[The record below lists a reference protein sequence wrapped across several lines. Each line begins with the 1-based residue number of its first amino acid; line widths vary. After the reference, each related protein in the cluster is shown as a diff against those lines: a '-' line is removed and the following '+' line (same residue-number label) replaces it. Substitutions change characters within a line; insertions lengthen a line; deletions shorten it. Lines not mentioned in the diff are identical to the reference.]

1 MKRLLLVVVCF
12 LLFLSVDT
20 IGQGRDR
27 EIKITLRGSS
37 TVKQLKMPK
46 SSKVKNVVL
55 MIGDGMSLMHMYSAW
70 AANKGKLNLENCQ
83 AVGLSKTYCY
93 DKLITDSGASGTAM
107 ATGHKTRYHS
117 VGVGPDGKPLTTLT
131 DLASAKGKST
141 GIVVTCRL
149 NDATPAAFCAHNS
162 DREQG
167 DSIVADY
174 VHCGVDFI
182 FGGGKRYFDE
192 RPDGRNL
199 FREMQTLGYQI
210 PVDREELNAIKGG
223 KVLAVWDKYDL
234 PQPAQRKEL
243 LTESSMKAL
252 ELLSQNKKG
261 FFLMI
266 EGSQID
272 DYGHFNRLEP
282 LMDEILDFDRTV
294 GKVFEWAAEN
304 GETLVIVTA
313 DHETG
318 GLTLVGGA
326 LETGEIVGK
335 FSTGSHSGVMVP
347 VYAFGPKAELFT
359 GIYENTD
366 IFEKIKMLL
375 KL

>member
-1 MKRLLLVVVCF
+1 MGKCF
-12 LLFLSVDT
+12 LLLAVILGLFISEGM
-20 IGQGRDR
+20 GQGRDR
-27 EIKITLRGSS
+27 EIKVFRGQTSF
-37 TVKQLKMPK
+37 VKPIKK
-46 SSKVKNVVL
+46 IGNDKVKNVVL
-55 MIGDGMSLMHMYSAW
+55 MIGDGMSLAHMYSAW
-70 AANKGKLNLENCQ
+70 ALNRGSLNLENCQ
-83 AVGLSKTYCY
+83 AVGLAKTYCY
-93 DKLITDSGASGTAM
+93 DRLITDSGAAGTAM

-117 VGVGPDGKPLTTLT
+117 IGVDPDGKPLTTLT
-131 DLASAKGKST
+131 DLAGAKQKST

-149 NDATPAAFCAHNS
+149 NDATPAAFCAHNR

-199 FREMQTLGYQI
+199 FEEMKTLGYQL
-210 PVDREELNAIKGG
+210 PSNREELEAIQGG

-234 PQPAQRKEL
+234 PAPDRRKEL
-243 LTESSMKAL
+243 LTESSLKAL
-252 ELLSQNKKG
+252 EVLSQNKKG

-272 DYGHFNRLEP
+272 DYGHSNRLEP
-282 LMDEILDFDRTV
+282 LMEEILDFDRTV
-294 GKVFEWAAEN
+294 GKVFEWAAAD

-318 GLTLVGGA
+318 GLTLVGGS
-326 LETGEIVGK
+326 LGEGEIVGK
-335 FSTGSHSGVMVP
+335 FSTGGHSGVMVP
-347 VYAFGPKAELFT
+347 VFAFGPGAEQFT
-359 GIYENTD
+359 GMYENTD
-366 IFEKIKMLL
+366 IFEKIRRLL